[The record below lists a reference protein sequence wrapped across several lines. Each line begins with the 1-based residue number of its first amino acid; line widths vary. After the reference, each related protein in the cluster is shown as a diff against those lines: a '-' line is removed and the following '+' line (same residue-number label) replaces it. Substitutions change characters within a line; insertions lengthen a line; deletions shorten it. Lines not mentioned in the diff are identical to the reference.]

1 VADLTSVPTQID
13 FTMPSGDSRTI
24 RVKCIGAD
32 RAPFSLAEANQIRWQ
47 IARSVR
53 GPAMVSKDLTGGVE
67 IVQDGDDWYIQ
78 VEVLPEDTEGMKGDY
93 YHECEA
99 RFTDGAVLTPFA
111 GVVTVVE
118 DLVRDT

>member
-1 VADLTSVPTQID
+1 
-13 FTMPSGDSRTI
+13 MPSGDSRTI
-24 RVKCIGAD
+24 KVKCIGSD
-32 RAPFSLAEANQIRWQ
+32 KSPFSLAEANQIRWQ

-53 GPAMVSKDLTGGVE
+53 GPAMLSKDLSEGVE

-78 VEVLPEDTEGMKGDY
+78 VEIDPADTEGMKGDY
-93 YHECEA
+93 YHECEV